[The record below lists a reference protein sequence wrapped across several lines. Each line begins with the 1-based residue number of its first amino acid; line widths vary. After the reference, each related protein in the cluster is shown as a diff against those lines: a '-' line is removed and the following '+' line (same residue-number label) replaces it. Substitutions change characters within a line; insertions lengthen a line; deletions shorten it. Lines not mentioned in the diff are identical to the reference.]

1 MTSTAAARRPR
12 SRLPRPVLIGAAVAI
27 VAIVAAAAFLL
38 RPKAAAEPYRT
49 QAVERGEIVRSVS
62 ASGTL
67 QALVTVQVGSQ
78 LSGQVKQVLVDF
90 NTPVKKGQ
98 LLAIV
103 DPSTFQSRADQSQAD
118 LNAQQASLQQQQAN
132 LANAQADLELKKAN
146 YDRSKT
152 LTEKG
157 WLAQSA
163 LDQAE
168 ADYKKAQAAIGVS
181 RAAITAQ
188 SARIGQSR
196 AALAANEFDV
206 QRTRIVSPI
215 DGVVVSRAV
224 DPGQTVAASLQ
235 VSTLFQIAQDLSK
248 LQVKIL
254 VDEADIGQVREG
266 QRVNFTVDAFPDETF
281 QGIVT
286 QVRKQPETSA
296 NVVAYSVIAE
306 ADNRG
311 GQLLPGMTANANIVI
326 TQQRNVLK
334 VPSAALRWRPADQP
348 LPANNRRGQGGG
360 GNAGFGGGPGG
371 FGGPPP
377 GGGFGGGQGGGQRAG
392 GGQGGPGGPGGPGGA
407 AFAQRANERL
417 YEALDLDAGQKT
429 KAAAIMEEARKKAQA
444 ARDAA
449 GDDFQ
454 ARRQAQQKANNEA
467 YDKIATLLKPE
478 QKTKLQAFRDQ
489 QAQFA
494 AGGGRRGGRGGAAG
508 GFTRGTVWVLEKNK
522 PTPISVQVGGTDGSN
537 TEIRGQIQEGQEVIV
552 GGGPRPKATLP
563 GQRGG
568 APGGGPGGVPGLGG
582 APAGGAVRRIG

>member
-1 MTSTAAARRPR
+1 MTSTARAR
-12 SRLPRPVLIGAAVAI
+12 SRLPRPVMIGAGAAVIAI
-27 VAIVAAAAFLL
+27 VAVAGFLL
-38 RPKAAAEPYRT
+38 RPKAPAEPYRT
-49 QAVERGEIVRSVS
+49 QAVERGDIVRSVS

-98 LLAIV
+98 LLAVV

-132 LANAQADLELKKAN
+132 LANSQADLELKRVT
-146 YDRSKT
+146 YERTKT

-157 WLAQSA
+157 WMAQSA

-181 RAAITAQ
+181 RASVSAQ
-188 SARIGQSR
+188 AARIGQSR

-235 VSTLFQIAQDLSK
+235 AVTLFQIAQDLSK

-266 QRVNFTVDAFPDETF
+266 QQVNFTVDAFPDETF

-326 TQQRNVLK
+326 NQERNVLK

-348 LPANNRRGQGGG
+348 LPTNRQGGNGGGAGG
-360 GNAGFGGGPGG
+360 GNGAGFGGPG
-371 FGGPPP
+371 
-377 GGGFGGGQGGGQRAG
+377 GGGFGGGQGGGGQGG
-392 GGQGGPGGPGGPGGA
+392 GGQRGDFA
-407 AFAQRANERL
+407 ARANERL
-417 YEALDLDAGQKT
+417 YEALDLDPGQKT
-429 KAAAIMEEARKKAQA
+429 KVAAIMDEARKKAQA
-444 ARDAA
+444 ARNAA
-449 GDDFQ
+449 GGAGGGDFQ
-454 ARRQAQQKANNEA
+454 ARRQAAQAANNEA
-467 YDKIATLLKPE
+467 FDKIAPLLKPE
-478 QKTKLQAFRDQ
+478 QKVKLQAFRDQ

-494 AGGGRRGGRGGAAG
+494 GGGRRGGRGGAAA
-508 GFTRGTVWVLEKNK
+508 GFTRGTVWVLDKKNK
-522 PTPISVQVGGTDGSN
+522 PTPISVQVGGADGSS
-537 TEIRGQIQEGQEVIV
+537 TEVRGQIQEGQEVV
-552 GGGPRPKATLP
+552 TGGGPRPKAALP
-563 GQRGG
+563 GQRGGPGGAG